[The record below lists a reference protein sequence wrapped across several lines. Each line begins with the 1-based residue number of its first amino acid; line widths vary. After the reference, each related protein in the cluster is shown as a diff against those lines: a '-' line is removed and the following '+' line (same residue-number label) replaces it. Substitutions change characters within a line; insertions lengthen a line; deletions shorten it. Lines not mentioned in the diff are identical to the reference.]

1 MAMIG
6 RIDDT
11 SKLLS
16 ENVKENQQHSSY
28 SILCKIFW
36 SKNVNDERD
45 SPDQIL
51 LGAQNTSYCV
61 LMVKSSWDKV
71 TEMVKSGWSANE
83 ACNRIYEVCG
93 ESSSVTQIINR
104 MRRDRRS
111 GRYPALRMIQS

>member
-45 SPDQIL
+45 
-51 LGAQNTSYCV
+51 
-61 LMVKSSWDKV
+61 
-71 TEMVKSGWSANE
+71 
-83 ACNRIYEVCG
+83 
-93 ESSSVTQIINR
+93 
-104 MRRDRRS
+104 
-111 GRYPALRMIQS
+111 